1 MELISIALATY
12 NGEKFL
18 REQLDSLLSQTY
30 QHFEIIIHDDCSVD
44 DTVKILEE
52 YSQKDKRIHFKQN
65 DKNLGFSK
73 NFESIIAECNGKYIA
88 FSDQDDIWEK
98 KHLEVLYELIN
109 GKHLSCA
116 NSMLVDTNGRPLGMT
131 MQDVT
136 NISTAIS
143 ESNLKY
149 RLFYN
154 NFVQGTAM
162 MIETEFCKKCLP
174 VPKEVNYHDYWFAL
188 VAAMDDG
195 IRYSDE
201 VILKYRQHNN
211 NITSN
216 IKNSSIREFY
226 NCLSG
231 HHRKHSSLQVSI
243 LKAVKERFPEN
254 QIVDDAIVF
263 FSNHAQKKVNAELL
277 NYYCKHQLEMFPTM
291 KCSLMHKF
299 IYLYI

>member
-1 MELISIALATY
+1 
-12 NGEKFL
+12 
-18 REQLDSLLSQTY
+18 
-30 QHFEIIIHDDCSVD
+30 
-44 DTVKILEE
+44 
-52 YSQKDKRIHFKQN
+52 
-65 DKNLGFSK
+65 
-73 NFESIIAECNGKYIA
+73 
-88 FSDQDDIWEK
+88 
-98 KHLEVLYELIN
+98 
-109 GKHLSCA
+109 
-116 NSMLVDTNGRPLGMT
+116 
-131 MQDVT
+131 
-136 NISTAIS
+136 
-143 ESNLKY
+143 
-149 RLFYN
+149 
-154 NFVQGTAM
+154 M

-174 VPKEVNYHDYWFAL
+174 VPKEFNYHDYWFAL